1 MRGFQPVTLAWKGQE
16 FTVAAED
23 QLRLIAEIEDALA
36 DSKGTPAVLAL
47 TKRGGPSYSRL
58 AGAYGAALRYA
69 GAKVSDEEIY
79 LTITEDLAKGDASA
93 AVKMQDA
100 VLGLLAI
107 IAPPIHRQLMGD
119 GEPGKAEGEEEVQ
132 TPE

>member
-1 MRGFQPVTLAWKGQE
+1 MRGFEQVTLSWCGKS
-16 FTVAAED
+16 FTVPAED

-36 DSKGTPAVLAL
+36 DKAGTPAVLAL
-47 TKRGGPSYSRL
+47 TQRGGPSYSRL

-69 GAKVSDEEIY
+69 GAEVSDAEIY
-79 LTITEDLAKGDASA
+79 LTITEDLAKGDAAA

-107 IAPPIHRQLMGD
+107 IAPPVHRQLMGGD
-119 GEPGKAEGEEEVQ
+119 APGKASGEEEAG
-132 TPE
+132 PE